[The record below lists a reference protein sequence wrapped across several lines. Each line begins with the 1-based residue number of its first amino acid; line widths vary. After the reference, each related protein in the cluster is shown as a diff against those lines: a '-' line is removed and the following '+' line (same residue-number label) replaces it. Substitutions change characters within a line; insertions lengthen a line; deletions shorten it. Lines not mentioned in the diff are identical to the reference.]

1 MSVRV
6 FSSNDLSELARILQ
20 DSISGEL
27 EQENGLYSPLV
38 VIPNKSMETWLY
50 LEFAKRKGVVF
61 NLRFLFLEKAIEEL
75 LKRKYGSD
83 PDFQAFARP
92 EERKFLIYEYVQNHP
107 EFLLRYPS
115 LRSYLIPSGR
125 QNIDPTRL
133 FEFSGK
139 IANYFKDYELH
150 RQDWIRNWL
159 GGKTEYLRLGE
170 QDIEEKIATKSQ
182 MFFLQKELYA
192 AVAASSKTLVQYAM
206 QAGNRKQSPRPE
218 NGNLESKK
226 LYLFGLSQLSQTY
239 LALFKKL
246 FPELSLEAYQFGLP
260 RDSAGTEESISL
272 PCRRWA
278 SPFRSLFASWNLTG
292 ASIRNVSSVR
302 ERKDK
307 SVLTSF
313 QEYLLVGPNALSDR
327 KHSDASLV
335 ILEAPGIFRE
345 VEAVF
350 HIILSKLDEDPTLNL
365 TDIGI
370 FCPNL
375 SQYRP
380 AIQSVFD
387 GGIPAKL
394 INENGSPEFSVRT
407 LPYTI
412 QDIRAGE
419 TSPFLNG
426 ILSVFPLL
434 LGKRSRTEF
443 FALFRNSCFQKK
455 WDISAETVREWE
467 ELSRELSLFLDDSQ
481 EGPPLPFSFRNG
493 FLRLS
498 MGEVLPT
505 VAEEETS
512 FSPYSASDRKTVELW
527 IGTWK
532 RLEEMTDRVTEE
544 CGRSEIDPDGCLD
557 SFTSFLR
564 ELLGPTEDSP
574 EENSI
579 ASELFSKFGSLR
591 GKAWDPGNFE
601 DRLRFLEVFVRES
614 CEGIPIRKGKYLTG
628 GITVSSLQPMRP
640 IPFRHIFL
648 LGLGEVEFPGSE
660 DRSAFNLRHLSPRDG
675 DVTNRQLNELLLY
688 ETVLSAKESLNLSFV
703 SVDSSSEEEMAPSP
717 SILQME
723 QVLRDYVLHPEESTR
738 VLLPLNKH
746 SRQYFEPRPEGKDFR
761 IRYFETYDISSSAAY
776 GFEKD
781 KVEYSKTFLDFR
793 NPRSVDPI
801 RKPDVRSETEAEITL
816 DLKDL
821 IRFWR
826 SPLQHFLRSQFGL
839 FVEEQKEDNPSS
851 SEPFRLSDPLR
862 ILTKSWELF
871 FKALSEKS
879 VPKDS
884 LELFRESREKAISA
898 FGKKGFLPRG
908 KYGRVEEILLS
919 ERFERSWSKISPLLE
934 DRDFYEAIS
943 FGESTKQGRILTL
956 PTPTLTLKNGS
967 RIRFTGLKES
977 IFLSPEM
984 RSIVLVYPNSKKKLK
999 NGIEP
1004 FLIQSILDLV
1014 RTEHS
1019 PKTVSVLFGYTA
1031 RDGAPEILEFEE
1043 NGSERTEFLKYL
1055 TEEYLGAERPLLSP
1069 DFWEDFPLRK
1079 SGTLFDSGGKEKEE
1093 LGREFLQWVHES
1105 LEYELSDYVPATLR
1119 LLPSPKRLV
1128 PTNAFELSEKLYDP
1142 VFRGLFS

>member
-1 MSVRV
+1 MSVTV
-6 FSSNDLSELARILQ
+6 FSSDDLSELARILQ

-27 EQENGLYSPLV
+27 ERENGLYSPLV

-83 PDFQAFARP
+83 PDVRTFARP
-92 EERKFLIYEYVQNHP
+92 EERKFLIYEYVQSHP
-107 EFLLRYPS
+107 EFLSRYPS
-115 LRSYLIPSGR
+115 LRSYLIPPGR
-125 QNIDPTRL
+125 QSVDPTRL
-133 FEFSGK
+133 FEFSGR

-192 AVAASSKTLVQYAM
+192 AVAASSKTLIQYAM
-206 QAGNRKQSPRPE
+206 QAENRGQGPKSE
-218 NGNLESKK
+218 NENRRSTK

-246 FPELSLEAYQFGLP
+246 FPEISLEAYQFGLP
-260 RDSAGTEESISL
+260 QDSIGTEENASL

-278 SPFRSLFASWNLTG
+278 SPFRSLSMSWNLAG
-292 ASIRNVSSVR
+292 ASIQNRSSVK

-313 QEYLLVGPNALSDR
+313 QEYLLAGSDALSDR

-350 HIILSKLDEDPTLNL
+350 HVILSKLDEDPTLNL

-375 SQYRP
+375 SKYRP
-380 AIQSVFD
+380 AIESVFD

-394 INENGSPEFSVRT
+394 INENGSAEFSVRT

-412 QDIRAGE
+412 QDLRAGE

-443 FALFRNSCFQKK
+443 FALFRNSCFRNK
-455 WDISAETVREWE
+455 WDIAAETVREWE
-467 ELSRELSLFLDDSQ
+467 ELSRELSLFLDDSE

-498 MGEVLPT
+498 MGEVLPPA
-505 VAEEETS
+505 AEEETS
-512 FSPYSASDRKTVELW
+512 FSPYFASDRKTAELW

-532 RLEEMTDRVTEE
+532 RLEAMMDRFAEE
-544 CGRSEIDPDGCLD
+544 CGRSEIDSDGCLD
-557 SFTSFLR
+557 SFASFIR

-579 ASELFSKFGSLR
+579 SSELFSKFDSLR

-614 CEGIPIRKGKYLTG
+614 SEGIPVRKGKYLTG

-660 DRSAFNLRHLSPRDG
+660 DRSAFNLRHLSPREG

-688 ETVLSAKESLNLSFV
+688 ETVLSARESLNLSFV
-703 SVDSSSEEEMAPSP
+703 SMDSSSEEEMAPSP

-723 QVLRDYVLHPEESTR
+723 QALRDYVLLPEESVR
-738 VLLPLNKH
+738 ILLPLNKH
-746 SRQYFEPRPEGKDFR
+746 SRQYFQPRPDGKDFR
-761 IRYFETYDISSSAAY
+761 SQYFRTYDISSSTAH

-781 KVEYSKTFLDFR
+781 KIEYSKMFLDFR
-793 NPRSVDPI
+793 SPEAETI
-801 RKPDVRSETEAEITL
+801 RKPDERSGTDAEITL

-826 SPLQHFLRSQFGL
+826 SPLHHFLRTRFGL
-839 FVEEQKEDNPSS
+839 FAEDQKEENSSS

-862 ILTKSWELF
+862 IVTKSWELF
-871 FKALSEKS
+871 FKTLSEKS

-884 LELFRESREKAISA
+884 LALFRNSREKAISA

-908 KYGRVEEILLS
+908 KYGQVEEILLS
-919 ERFERSWSKISPLLE
+919 ERFERSWGKISPLLE
-934 DRDFYEAIS
+934 NRDFYEAVS

-977 IFLSPEM
+977 IFLSQEK

-1014 RTEHS
+1014 QTENS
-1019 PKTVSVLFGYTA
+1019 PKIVSVLFGYTA
-1031 RDGAPEILEFEE
+1031 KDGAPEILEFEE
-1043 NGSERTEFLKYL
+1043 NDPERTEFLKYL
-1055 TEEYLGAERPLLSP
+1055 AEEYLGAERPLLSP

-1079 SGTLFDSGGKEKEE
+1079 SGALFDSGGKEKEE
-1093 LGREFLQWVHES
+1093 LGREFLQWINES